1 MSQQTR
7 LKSITERCLTL
18 KMTEEKIEID
28 CSKKYRRFWNDTR
41 YTILT
46 GGRGSGKS
54 FFTGVFL
61 LGLIDTEPGHTVLF
75 TRYTLRSANV
85 SIIPEFKEKIE
96 LLNRQHRFKITRDEI
111 VNLENGS
118 KIIFRGIKTSSGD
131 QTANLKSLQG
141 VTTWC
146 MEEAEEIDEDSFDKI
161 DLSVRHK
168 LKQNR
173 VILLLNPST
182 KEHFIYK
189 RFYQDRG
196 VQPGA
201 NMSKGDTTYIHTTYL
216 DNIKNLSESYIAQIE
231 QMKLRRPDRYSAVI
245 EGNWIEKA
253 EGVIFTNWKIGKFK
267 EVSPS
272 VFGQDYGFATDEN
285 TLVQTSI
292 DSANKIIYLKLC
304 FYLKGLTT
312 SQIRELNKKHAGN
325 SLIVADSAEPRLIHE
340 LRTTCNIVQSIKGQ
354 GSITYGIAMLQDY
367 DLIVDD
373 GEESV
378 PLIKELNNYSWLE
391 KKSQTPIDKYN
402 HALDAIRYA
411 VGYQLKNPNQ
421 GEYHIL

>member
-1 MSQQTR
+1 
-7 LKSITERCLTL
+7 
-18 KMTEEKIEID
+18 MTEEKIEID

-96 LLNRQHRFKITRDEI
+96 LLNRQHKFKITRDEI
-111 VNLENGS
+111 VNIENGS